1 MEGTILSMLDAPDLL
16 ADGVQGLRNL
26 DTLSAH
32 RALAKFVKETPP
44 TEVVGPYQTALRYL
58 GEIGGSQRFS
68 VGKMSRFVR
77 PTMARAFSSHW
88 RRSDQ
93 FEGCRSGAD
102 AFQ

>member
-58 GEIGGSQRFS
+58 GRNRRLAAIQRREDEPIRKADNGEGFLFALAKIGP
-68 VGKMSRFVR
+68 V
-77 PTMARAFSSHW
+77 
-88 RRSDQ
+88 
-93 FEGCRSGAD
+93 
-102 AFQ
+102 